1 MWGSMFGQ
9 NSDNK
14 AVFTNRAAIWVLGAE
29 YNVRGPARDPHAVAK
44 SMGPKKLRE
53 LLIKEFE
60 KRNRFAGA
68 DIYSKVWLTYRE
80 EFPAIRGGQTGEW
93 TTDAGWGCM
102 LRTTQ
107 MMFCQGLII
116 HYLGRHWRL
125 SNHKEQDPLYTMV
138 LKWFLD
144 YPVGVCPYSI
154 HNLLKHAGVV
164 DKKVFGVCMCVCL
177 RFVCTNANTSGWAMV
192 WTSSS
197 KRGYE

>member
-1 MWGSMFGQ
+1 MFGQ

-80 EFPAIRGGQTGEW
+80 EFPG
-93 TTDAGWGCM
+93 
-102 LRTTQ
+102 
-107 MMFCQGLII
+107 FKII
-116 HYLGRHWRL
+116 L
-125 SNHKEQDPLYTMV
+125 
-138 LKWFLD
+138 LD
-144 YPVGVCPYSI
+144 TY
-154 HNLLKHAGVV
+154 
-164 DKKVFGVCMCVCL
+164 
-177 RFVCTNANTSGWAMV
+177 
-192 WTSSS
+192 
-197 KRGYE
+197 